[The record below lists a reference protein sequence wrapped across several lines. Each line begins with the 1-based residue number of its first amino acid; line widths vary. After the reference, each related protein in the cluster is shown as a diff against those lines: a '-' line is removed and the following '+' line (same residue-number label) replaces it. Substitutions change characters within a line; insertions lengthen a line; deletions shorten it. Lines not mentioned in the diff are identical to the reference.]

1 MRMEA
6 GLAEGGSAQD
16 GPGGG
21 GAAVER
27 HAPGRP
33 ELFLGFL
40 SLGMTAFGGALP
52 LARHMIV
59 QKRRWMSEPEFTE
72 LLGLCQFLPGG
83 NVVNLSVAVGYRFGG
98 VSGALVAISGLL
110 AVPTLV
116 VIALGVIYD
125 RYHDDPY
132 VRHFFA
138 GLAAAAAGLLLSM
151 GIRIARPLLRR
162 PWPALVALVCV
173 LAIAVFRLPLLPTMI
188 VLTPLAILAS
198 RRSAA

>member
-6 GLAEGGSAQD
+6 GLAEGGSAQRGSAQD
-16 GPGGG
+16 GP
-21 GAAVER
+21 AER
-27 HAPGRP
+27 HAPGRT

-40 SLGMTAFGGALP
+40 GLGMTAFGGALP

-59 QKRRWMSEPEFTE
+59 QKRRWMSEAEFTE

-98 VSGALVAISGLL
+98 LSGALVAISGLL